1 MRVALAN
8 PQLLDELRA
17 HFERGGFLALKE
29 NEATLQVQPLNSV
42 SARYDRD
49 EIRAFL
55 KVWQELHPEANATL
69 LG

>member
-17 HFERGGFLALKE
+17 RLERSGFLALRE
-29 NEATLQVQPLNSV
+29 SEATLLVQPLNSV

-55 KVWQELHPEANATL
+55 QVWQELHPEAKATL